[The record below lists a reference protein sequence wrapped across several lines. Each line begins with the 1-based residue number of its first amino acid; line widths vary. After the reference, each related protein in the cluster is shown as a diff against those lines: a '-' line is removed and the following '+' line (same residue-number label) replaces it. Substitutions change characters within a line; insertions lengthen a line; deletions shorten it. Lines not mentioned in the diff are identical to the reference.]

1 MDPPE
6 IEPTVDLIKGKCF
19 WPFKWYF
26 RPESTPVV
34 QVGDVGEEFPFEKLS
49 ELLQEIDD
57 RHWGVVRQLLIEA
70 KIKGESMLR
79 SDQVISNPGMLAY
92 WSGCVNYADYVLANF
107 EGLRSGLMETGSD
120 LNVRTDPR

>member
-1 MDPPE
+1 MP
-6 IEPTVDLIKGKCF
+6 VDSEAAGAIKGDTIY
-19 WPFKWYF
+19 PFKWYF
-26 RPESTPVV
+26 RPESTAVV

-57 RHWGVVRQLLIEA
+57 RHWSVVRQLLIEA

-79 SDQVISNPGMLAY
+79 SDQVISNPGLLAY

-107 EGLRSGLMETGSD
+107 EGLRSGLIETGND
-120 LNVRTDPR
+120 LNLRTDPR

>member
-1 MDPPE
+1 MP
-6 IEPTVDLIKGKCF
+6 VDTEVAGAIKGGTIY
-19 WPFKWYF
+19 PFKWYF
-26 RPESTPVV
+26 RPETTAVV

-79 SDQVISNPGMLAY
+79 SDQIIGNSNLLAY
-92 WSGCVNYADYVLANF
+92 WSGAVNYADYVLANF
-107 EGLRSGLMETGSD
+107 EGLRSGLIETGND
-120 LNVRTDPR
+120 PNVRTDPR

>member
-1 MDPPE
+1 MPE
-6 IEPTVDLIKGKCF
+6 QVTHDAIKDGTIY
-19 WPFKWYF
+19 PFKWYF
-26 RPESTPVV
+26 RPETTAVV

-49 ELLQEIDD
+49 ELLQEIDA
-57 RHWGVVRQLLIEA
+57 RHWGVIRQLLIEA

-107 EGLRSGLMETGSD
+107 EGLRSGLIETGND

>member
-1 MDPPE
+1 MGE
-6 IEPTVDLIKGKCF
+6 AIKGE
-19 WPFKWYF
+19 WVAPFKWYF

-34 QVGDVGEEFPFEKLS
+34 QVGDVGEEFPFEQVS

-107 EGLRSGLMETGSD
+107 EGLRTGLIDTGTD
-120 LNVRTDPR
+120 PNLRTDPR